1 MYSKAT
7 WVLLSSGTQ
16 VLPQKILNPDYLSF
30 PFLKT
35 MFVISNINGK
45 SWLVGI
51 YPFIMALRK
60 LCWNAIS
67 HRNFPLIL
75 SKISSL
81 FLGSF
86 FSNVLSSTQYR
97 WWRSLI
103 PVPKDERL
111 WKHMMFGAIWY
122 RLYRLKACNF
132 TKSSIPPWVV
142 FTFLKLYKYYQI
154 TQRITI
160 FD

>member
-16 VLPQKILNPDYLSF
+16 ILPQKILNPDYLSF
-30 PFLKT
+30 PFLET

-51 YPFIMALRK
+51 YPFIMTLRK
-60 LCWNAIS
+60 LCWNAVS

-86 FSNVLSSTQYR
+86 FSNVLSSTH
-97 WWRSLI
+97 STG
-103 PVPKDERL
+103 DDD
-111 WKHMMFGAIWY
+111 H
-122 RLYRLKACNF
+122 LYQ
-132 TKSSIPPWVV
+132 
-142 FTFLKLYKYYQI
+142 FLKTKGFENIWCLARFGTVCTGWKPA
-154 TQRITI
+154 TLLKVAFLHGWFSRS
-160 FD
+160 